1 MVTGMPP
8 RTATPTRTQGVAGR
22 RRVPLLMLHTVGE
35 AAVDRTI
42 TAAAHRH
49 SAAGVATQAAIPVGG
64 LDLRVLRAGEAV
76 AAGVVGAAVAV
87 VAGAAVGRP
96 RG

>member
-22 RRVPLLMLHTVGE
+22 KRVPLLMLHTVGE

-49 SAAGVATQAAIPVGG
+49 SAAGGATQAATPDGG
-64 LDLRVLRAGEAV
+64 LDLRALRAGEAV
-76 AAGVVGAAVAV
+76 AAEVVGEAVAV
-87 VAGAAVGRP
+87 VVGAAVGRP